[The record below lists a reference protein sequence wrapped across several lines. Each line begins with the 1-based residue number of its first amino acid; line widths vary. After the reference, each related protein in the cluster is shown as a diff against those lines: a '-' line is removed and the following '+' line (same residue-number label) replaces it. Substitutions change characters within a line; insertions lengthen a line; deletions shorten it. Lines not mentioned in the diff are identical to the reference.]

1 MNEATPHKRIS
12 RTGLLVLALVMILIA
27 GGVLVRAVNQPAPSA
42 TTQASKV
49 GTSGLIRA
57 GNAAP
62 NFSLTDLEGHSMSL
76 DQWHGHP
83 ILINF
88 WATWCGP
95 CEIEMPAIQEAY
107 EEHQDEGLVVL
118 AIAVE
123 EETDQVEQFFQE
135 RQLTFQPLLDDGT
148 ATRAYRVFGLP
159 TSYFIATDGTIAASH
174 MGMLSASQ
182 IEKYLSDTL
191 AER

>member
-1 MNEATPHKRIS
+1 MNDATPKKQAS
-12 RTGLLVLALVMILIA
+12 RTGWLVLALVVILIA
-27 GGVLVRAVNQPAPSA
+27 GGVLVRVVDQPAPSA
-42 TTQASKV
+42 TTQANKV
-49 GTSGLIRA
+49 NTSGLIRA
-57 GNAAP
+57 GNTAP
-62 NFSLTDLEGHSMSL
+62 NFSLTDPQGHPVSL

-107 EEHQDEGLVVL
+107 KQHQDEGLVVL

-123 EETDQVEQFFQE
+123 EEQDQVEQFFQE
-135 RQLTFQPLLDDGT
+135 RQLTFQALLDDGT

-159 TSYFIATDGTIAASH
+159 TSYFVAADGTIAASH
-174 MGMLSASQ
+174 MGMLTNSQ